1 MVSAID
7 NIVHHVA
14 YGLKALE
21 EYVSN
26 IFTFIGQKSFNFNI
40 YSLFIFDTFYYDQ
53 YGVNYSTIINI

>member
-40 YSLFIFDTFYYDQ
+40 YSLSYLILFIMISM
-53 YGVNYSTIINI
+53 VLIIAQ